1 MSYWCAL
8 VLDGV
13 GDSDGIFAFSLGDA
27 DLTPFGY
34 RNVPLLT
41 NYPQNLSARL
51 DPIKVEYDLSGF
63 TFALKA
69 AAPWLSLFARRIHF
83 AEGALITA
91 IDNNDTTLEIAY
103 TGAFSAGEYV
113 YLGRETILLGTLSS
127 SSSYED
133 PITGQTVS
141 YDVFTGCTRGAL
153 GSTAEAHYVS
163 EDDDNRVYAYPELA
177 GRLVEFWERSE
188 GDEAASVVWRGIV
201 SDIRIEDEDESLVLV
216 DCSDLLS
223 LLTSRTLNRRPYQGS
238 AAEDVVGFAQGQLP
252 RWLWFS
258 AKLDED
264 TAAARV
270 RFGKTS
276 GSGGSRLALQV
287 GTALVTGTITQQDGA
302 TDADSWFG
310 YSSVFGAF
318 ADERS
323 YTQLGSD
330 LDGDAEAEG
339 SKNVRADKGLKV
351 SEVLC
356 FGQDFVDTY
365 GNYYGC
371 GQNYTTRHHPL
382 HLLLLV
388 LLSTGRTNQNG
399 LFWDKL
405 GQEWGLG
412 VPAALVD
419 VAGIEAEM
427 ARTPDLKVDRLVLG
441 WDQQAWTMRD
451 LIDKCLRPLGYY
463 LTRVDGGRIGVDRVR
478 PLDVTTATNLSWSD
492 VLEFSE
498 RLNRRMESS
507 SQKIRAS
514 FGLPWGEQS
523 SVTFENRGKQGRLWW
538 PESSDVGAD
547 FDLSAFAEP
556 DNFGKSALSIQLEW
570 VLQLMWR
577 PIPTQHFTIKG
588 KASDALWPGVQIA
601 LVDVFSPPNSDGSQ
615 GVLVGKDGART
626 LDTLVGLIVEAEYS
640 AQDSTW
646 TLGAWLQNEPLR
658 GEVVKIPPAAAIT
671 GYDVNTGALTIT
683 RVAQDVDLL
692 DYVVIGTRWML
703 CDQYLVPR
711 AWAAPSYTYLTVSSV
726 TAGTSTLTV
735 LFSEGLSNA
744 VPTTGDVLR
753 WAEYVANSDQA
764 NWLYGADDTPKLG
777 AADPPKWY
785 V

>member
-1 MSYWCAL
+1 MSRYWCAL

-13 GDSDGIFAFSLGDA
+13 GDGDGIWAFSLGDA
-27 DLTPFGY
+27 DLAPAGY
-34 RNVPLLT
+34 KNVPLLT

-51 DPIKVEYDLSGF
+51 DPVKIEYDLSGF

-69 AAPWLSLFARRIHF
+69 SAPWLSLFARRIHF
-83 AEGALITA
+83 AEGTLITA

-103 TGAFSAGEYV
+103 TGTFGAGEYV
-113 YLGRETILLGTLSS
+113 YLGRETILLGALAS

-163 EDDDNRVYAYPELA
+163 ESDDNRVYAHPELA
-177 GRLVEFWERSE
+177 GRLVEFWERS
-188 GDEAASVVWRGIV
+188 GADEAATVVWRGIV

-223 LLTSRTLNRRPYQGS
+223 LLTSRNLNRRPYQGS
-238 AAEDVVGFAQGQLP
+238 AAEDVVGFAQDQLP

-264 TAAARV
+264 TNAARV

-287 GTALVTGTITQQDGA
+287 GTALVAGTITQRDGA
-302 TDADSWFG
+302 TEADSWFG
-310 YSSVFGAF
+310 YSSVFGTF
-318 ADERS
+318 AGERS

-330 LDGDAEAEG
+330 LEGDAEG
-339 SKNVRADKGLKV
+339 SKNVRAGKGLKV

-371 GQNYTTRHHPL
+371 GQNYTNRHHPL

-388 LLSTGRTNQNG
+388 LLSTGRTNQNS

-412 VPAALVD
+412 VPARLVD

-441 WDQQAWTMRD
+441 WDQQEWSFRD

-463 LTRVDGGRIGVDRVR
+463 LVRKDGGKIGIERIR
-478 PLDVTTATNLSWSD
+478 PLDVTTARLLSWGD
-492 VLEFSE
+492 VVEFSE
-498 RLNRRMESS
+498 RLDRRMESA
-507 SQKIRAS
+507 SQKIRAT

-523 SVTFENRGKQGRLWW
+523 SVTFENRGKQARLWW
-538 PESSDVGAD
+538 PEASDVGAE
-547 FDLSAFAEP
+547 FDLTAFAEP
-556 DNFGKSALSIQLEW
+556 DNFGKSELSIQLEW
-570 VLQLMWR
+570 MLQLMWR
-577 PIPTQHFTIKG
+577 PIPTQYFTIKG
-588 KASDALWPGVQIA
+588 KASDALWPGTQIA
-601 LVDVFSPPNSDGSQ
+601 LIDVFSPPNSDGSQ

-640 AQDSTW
+640 PQDATW

-658 GEVVKIPPAAAIT
+658 GEVVKIPPSALIT
-671 GYDVNTGALTIT
+671 SYNSSTGALTIE
-683 RVAQDVDLL
+683 RVAQGVDLIN
-692 DYVVIGTRWML
+692 YVVIGTRWML
-703 CDQYLVPR
+703 CDQYFVPR
-711 AWAAPSYTYLTVSSV
+711 AWAAPTHTYLTVASV
-726 TAGTSTLTV
+726 IVGTSTLTV
-735 LFSEGLSNA
+735 LFSEGYSNA
-744 VPTTGDVLR
+744 SPLAGEYLR
-753 WAEYVANSDQA
+753 WAEYTANSDKVS
-764 NWLYGADDTPKLG
+764 WLYGADDTPKLG
-777 AADPPKWY
+777 AADAPKWY